1 MTPSQARSIL
11 SYMRTLRAGGTSPPP
26 IEGEGRVATFVL
38 GRYCANCHVVDGA
51 GGTEGPDLTHAGA
64 KRDAMWL
71 QQWIAD
77 PEAVDPD
84 AQMPSFGDRL
94 TPDELTAVSNYL
106 AARK

>member
-1 MTPSQARSIL
+1 
-11 SYMRTLRAGGTSPPP
+11 
-26 IEGEGRVATFVL
+26 
-38 GRYCANCHVVDGA
+38 
-51 GGTEGPDLTHAGA
+51 
-64 KRDAMWL
+64 MWL